1 MVHMSEQPM
10 PWRLAWDAALY
21 GPRGFFRTSR
31 PGDHFRTNAHIEAFG
46 DGIAELA
53 RRCSARTVVDLGA
66 GGGELL
72 TALRHRLPD
81 VRLIGVEKADRPA
94 DLADDID
101 WSAELPAQIDGLLIA
116 NEWLDNVP
124 VEIVERSGDV
134 VREVLVD
141 PLTGAESPGE
151 PIGAKTQEWLDRWW
165 PLTEDGQRAEIGLR
179 RDTAWA
185 DVVAR
190 VHGIAVAIDYGHVL
204 ADRPPFG
211 SLTSFLDGREV
222 DVVPDGS
229 RDITAHVAVDSL
241 VAAGGGRALRQREAL
256 GQLGVTGDR
265 PPIALAH
272 SGPAAYVRALSL
284 SGEAGE
290 LLARGG
296 LGDFWWIIADT
307 AGRGTLGA

>member
-1 MVHMSEQPM
+1 MS
-10 PWRLAWDAALY
+10 WRLAWDAALY

-46 DGIAELA
+46 DAVAELA
-53 RRCSARTVVDLGA
+53 RRCSAATVVDLGA

-72 TALRHRLPD
+72 VALRHRLPD
-81 VRLIGVEKADRPA
+81 VHLIGVDKADRPTG
-94 DLADDID
+94 LPDDIG
-101 WSAELPAQIDGLLIA
+101 WSSELPARIDGMLIA

-124 VEIVERSGDV
+124 VEIVERTGGV

-141 PLTGAESPGE
+141 PATGVESPGE
-151 PIGAKTQEWLDRWW
+151 PIDPAVQEWLDRWW
-165 PLTEDGQRAEIGLR
+165 PLTSDGQRAEVGVR
-179 RDTAWA
+179 RDVAWA
-185 DVVAR
+185 DAVAR
-190 VHGIAVAIDYGHVL
+190 VHGVAVAIDYGHVL

-222 DVVPDGS
+222 DIVPDGS
-229 RDITAHVAVDSL
+229 RDVTAHVAVDSL
-241 VAAGGGRALRQREAL
+241 VAAAGGRVLRQREAL
-256 GQLGVTGDR
+256 GLLGTTGAR
-265 PPIALAH
+265 PPIELAH
-272 SGPAAYVRALSL
+272 SDPAAYVRALSG